1 MSAAL
6 TAALTTTGK
15 AIMFTATIMLLGILP
30 WYFLSDLKFMA
41 DMGILLVIVMVI
53 NMLLSLVV
61 LPLLVWYIKPKFM
74 GREDLLVGES
84 FDIKQIAESIKS

>member
-1 MSAAL
+1 
-6 TAALTTTGK
+6 
-15 AIMFTATIMLLGILP
+15 MLLGILP

>member
-1 MSAAL
+1 
-6 TAALTTTGK
+6 
-15 AIMFTATIMLLGILP
+15 
-30 WYFLSDLKFMA
+30 MA

-74 GREDLLVGES
+74 GKEDLLVGES
-84 FDIKQIAESIKS
+84 FDINKIAENIKS